1 VAEASAVAGGAAVQV
16 AVAFRAEL
24 WTVIGT
30 GPAKSVPAVVALTLG
45 AGLATSLATA
55 GLLTLQR
62 RLSAATLTLYR

>member
-24 WTVIGT
+24 WTDIGVES
-30 GPAKSVPAVVALTLG
+30 AKSVPALVALTLG

-55 GLLTLQR
+55 GLLALR
-62 RLSAATLTLYR
+62 RLVVPR